1 MRQPVNRNHSTM
13 KLCHHMSSV
22 DIPIFWVIRSD
33 GDGRWLPGHW
43 PGYGRDAGKAEPVI
57 SSYQC
62 QGRDRLQ
69 SAMLHSCGS
78 VIRSFRSTVSKRCA
92 FSAYMSHLFYPYFE
106 QLNMN
111 FNMHAFVASRQN
123 IAFSRVAHYE
133 SRHVRAK
140 PLETPL
146 AF

>member
-1 MRQPVNRNHSTM
+1 
-13 KLCHHMSSV
+13 MSSEY
-22 DIPIFWVIRSD
+22 IPILWVIRSD

-92 FSAYMSHLFYPYFE
+92 FSAYMSHLFCPYFE
-106 QLNMN
+106 QLDMN
-111 FNMHAFVASRQN
+111 FNIHAFVTSRQN
-123 IAFSRVAHYE
+123 IAFSRAAYYKADMWERICLWKRLWLSKKSCYFVATK
-133 SRHVRAK
+133 VIVDD
-140 PLETPL
+140 T
-146 AF
+146 